1 MRKKKRHIRLLA
13 VTGVLL
19 VSAGVLF
26 AGRHMIV
33 EQVKTK
39 AAVEIGKKILTE
51 QFGSRINIGGQQVDV
66 SEIMNHMEKEDV
78 ETITGIAEKY
88 ISPENIKQAAE
99 MAANGDTEGLKAL
112 AGQQVSQE
120 DKEQLQ
126 GLYEKYKDQIPA
138 NVP

>member
-1 MRKKKRHIRLLA
+1 
-13 VTGVLL
+13 
-19 VSAGVLF
+19 
-26 AGRHMIV
+26 
-33 EQVKTK
+33 
-39 AAVEIGKKILTE
+39 
-51 QFGSRINIGGQQVDV
+51 
-66 SEIMNHMEKEDV
+66 
-78 ETITGIAEKY
+78 
-88 ISPENIKQAAE
+88 